1 MDKIFSTRLDEDLIQ
16 QIDRFV
22 KSRSIT
28 KKSLVENALR
38 AYIHGLNENLQLNM
52 ISQSFGAWQR
62 EETPEETL
70 ARGKDTFRRGFQRHK
85 RRKG

>member
-38 AYIHGLNENLQLNM
+38 AYINGLNENLQLDM

-62 EETPEETL
+62 EETAEETWK
-70 ARGKDTFRRGFQRHK
+70 RGKETLRRGFERHK
-85 RRKG
+85 PRKG